1 MGKIISFINQK
12 GGVGK
17 TTMAFNAAFALA
29 EKKKKVL
36 CIDLD
41 PQANLTLLFDAKNT
55 YNLHHLLV
63 NSLKEL
69 KVIHIPAI
77 LSDILHYSKNE
88 AVVDLIPGG
97 QELAGFDLTV
107 ASINAPRQLVL
118 KKFLEINALKERYD
132 YIIIDC
138 PPTLGLLVINAL
150 CASDG
155 VIIPFKA
162 DDFSMKGLEH
172 FYQVLEDIKE
182 MGIVKAPDVVL
193 HVPNLVDLR
202 RKQESDDLTKIL
214 QMLENDKGDIDNKK
228 VCAPFLNKAGL
239 VKSLSSRKSVFEF
252 RGQEFTELRNKFS
265 GIAEKIEEWSNAVQ

>member
-1 MGKIISFINQK
+1 MGKVISFINQK

-29 EKKKKVL
+29 QKGKKVL
-36 CIDLD
+36 AIDLD
-41 PQANLTLLFDAKNT
+41 PQANLTLLFEAKNN

-63 NSLKEL
+63 NSIKEL
-69 KVIHIPAI
+69 KMIHVPYI
-77 LSDILHYSKNE
+77 LSEILHCSQND

-97 QELAGFDLTV
+97 QELSGFDLTV

-118 KKFLEINALKERYD
+118 KKFLEINGLKDRYD

-162 DDFSMKGLEH
+162 DDFSLKGLEH
-172 FYQVLEDIKE
+172 FYQVLSDIAE
-182 MGIVKAPDVVL
+182 MGIVTAPDVVL

-202 RKQESDDLTKIL
+202 RKQEQDDLTKIIETVDQEL
-214 QMLENDKGDIDNKK
+214 GTGK
-228 VCAPFLNKAGL
+228 VFSPFLNKAGL
-239 VKSLSSRKSVFEF
+239 VKSLAGRKSVFDF
-252 RGQEFTELRNKFS
+252 KGQEFNELREKFM
-265 GIAEKIEEWSNAVQ
+265 GIADKIEEWANV